1 MPVVDLFCGCGGLS
15 KGFELAGFDIVAAFD
30 FWNPAITCYNA
41 NFHHL
46 AQKLDLSNVANSVQQ
61 ITPYNP
67 NIIIGGPPCQEF
79 SNAGKRQEGALADLT
94 YKYSQIITEIMPQY
108 FVMENVPQVK
118 KSNAYKN
125 ARNLYKANNYGLT
138 EITLDASRCGVPQRR
153 KRFFCIGALNA
164 PDGFLSDQ
172 IFSHY
177 IGEEL
182 TVATYFANNNLDLHI
197 NAYYRHP
204 TTYSRRAIFGVNE
217 VAPTIRGVNRPKP
230 RTYKHHPRD
239 AVSESEMHN
248 VAQLSFLQRALIQ
261 TFPQNYQ
268 FENLQLSRGDL
279 EQMIGNAV
287 PVNLAYFLASRIQE
301 YINTRNLG
309 GAVMEDRQAFSEWL
323 RENKKYSDRSISDV
337 FSRLNRANTI
347 LPNHELNHYYIPDL
361 EQTAEFEELDVSVK
375 SQIRKAIRLKMSYLA
390 QLSSHNAHNM

>member
-1 MPVVDLFCGCGGLS
+1 M
-15 KGFELAGFDIVAAFD
+15 
-30 FWNPAITCYNA
+30 N
-41 NFHHL
+41 
-46 AQKLDLSNVANSVQQ
+46 
-61 ITPYNP
+61 
-67 NIIIGGPPCQEF
+67 
-79 SNAGKRQEGALADLT
+79 
-94 YKYSQIITEIMPQY
+94 
-108 FVMENVPQVK
+108 
-118 KSNAYKN
+118 
-125 ARNLYKANNYGLT
+125 
-138 EITLDASRCGVPQRR
+138 
-153 KRFFCIGALNA
+153 
-164 PDGFLSDQ
+164 
-172 IFSHY
+172 
-177 IGEEL
+177 
-182 TVATYFANNNLDLHI
+182 I

-287 PVNLAYFLASRIQE
+287 PVNLAHFVASRIQE

-309 GAVMEDRQAFSEWL
+309 GPVMEDRQAFSEWL

-390 QLSSHNAHNM
+390 QLSSHNEHNT